1 MEYELKKDGS
11 ITTIIFNTPKLEFP
25 IIVDMEKKLIDEFEN
40 CSKIVFN
47 LEKTEFIASAFIRL
61 CLEAIQ
67 RVGKENFEII
77 KVNKFVKTVLHISK
91 FDNFV
96 KVSE

>member
-1 MEYELKKDGS
+1 MDFKVNREDSTAHFTFLQ
-11 ITTIIFNTPKLEFP
+11 PKLDFYL
-25 IIVDMEKKLIDEFEN
+25 IRNMEKDLIKEFDN
-40 CSKIVFN
+40 CNKIVFN
-47 LEKTEFIASAFIRL
+47 MENTEIIASAFIRL
-61 CLEAIQ
+61 CLEAVQ
-67 RVGKENFEII
+67 RVGKENFEIV

>member
-1 MEYELKKDGS
+1 MDFEVKKEGLTAYFTFMLD
-11 ITTIIFNTPKLEFP
+11 K
-25 IIVDMEKKLIDEFEN
+25 VDFYVIRNMEKDLISKFEN

-47 LEKTEFIASAFIRL
+47 MENTEIIASAFIRL

-67 RVGKENFEII
+67 RVGKDNFEII
-77 KVNKFVKTVLHISK
+77 NAGSFVKTVLHISK
-91 FDNFV
+91 FDTFV